1 MALQHESQ
9 DALEFIGT
17 TIAELE
23 SELEYKK
30 VEAERRGWYPNGKK
44 YQAITEMDRHKGSL
58 KRLRT
63 IIIGKDGS
71 QDALEYIGATITELQ
86 SYLEYKKDEAER
98 KGWSPDGKK
107 YQAITEMDRHIWS
120 LKRLRTIL
128 IGKDEFVD

>member
-9 DALEFIGT
+9 DALEFIGV
-17 TIAELE
+17 TIPELQ

-30 VEAERRGWYPNGKK
+30 DEAERKGWFPDGKK

-63 IIIGKDGS
+63 ILIGKDGS
-71 QDALEYIGATITELQ
+71 QDALEFIGVTIPELQ
-86 SYLEYKKDEAER
+86 SELEYKKDEAER
-98 KGWSPDGKK
+98 KGWFPDGKK

-128 IGKDEFVD
+128 IGKDESVD